1 MRICLS
7 TRVQSRGLGSGGG
20 QKEVGPGVLNVAPRP
35 RSSCGAHATVTG
47 RVPRVCK
54 CGRRGQRTRRGVG
67 PTTALASGVRLARAA
82 NVDSCQPGWNRIRY
96 ASLSH
101 SLSLCVSY
109 HFEWDIRV
117 RYLDALFGESFIIE
131 EIINFN

>member
-54 CGRRGQRTRRGVG
+54 CGRRGQGTRRGVG
-67 PTTALASGVRLARAA
+67 PTSASASASGLRLARAA
-82 NVDSCQPGWNRIRY
+82 NVDSS
-96 ASLSH
+96 SLTTER
-101 SLSLCVSY
+101 SLTDEQITV
-109 HFEWDIRV
+109 
-117 RYLDALFGESFIIE
+117 
-131 EIINFN
+131 

>member
-1 MRICLS
+1 M
-7 TRVQSRGLGSGGG
+7 
-20 QKEVGPGVLNVAPRP
+20 
-35 RSSCGAHATVTG
+35 
-47 RVPRVCK
+47 CK

-101 SLSLCVSY
+101 SLSVFRIISNGT
-109 HFEWDIRV
+109 FEFDILMRCLEKV
-117 RYLDALFGESFIIE
+117 L
-131 EIINFN
+131 